1 MRPLRLKMSA
11 FGPYS
16 GNIEINMSDLGE
28 NGLYLITGDTGAG
41 KTTIFDA
48 ICFALFGN
56 ASGANR
62 EASMLRSKYADIAT
76 PTEVELLF
84 SHADKEYIVKRN
96 PEYMRPAKRGEGL
109 KKETAN
115 AQLTYPDG
123 RIVTRVKDVDMAIVE
138 LLGIDRNQF
147 SQIAMLSQGEFL
159 KLLLADTKSRQ
170 QIFRELFKTSYYQTL
185 QYRLE
190 DSRKE
195 IYVKFSQTQESIKQY
210 ISSIMA
216 DEEDVLSIEAQK
228 AKSGQMTTQDIIEL
242 IDKLIDS
249 DNSKSDK
256 KLEEQRIV
264 EKELEKVNTDL
275 GKAEELEKLKTALT
289 KAKEA
294 LISFKSKESEF
305 KDKVA
310 KAKEGLVRKEELFQ
324 QAAVIDA
331 ELARYKELDNI
342 TAIICDNLV
351 RLKKYNA
358 NLQTGIDEQNKKLA
372 EYENIK
378 QELESLKEAGT
389 KREKL
394 LRDKEGLEVRIKD
407 LKLVYDDLNMFES
420 KQKEYVKLQ
429 NQYIS
434 DEAKYQ
440 KLKDEFDDMDKAY
453 RDGQAGILA
462 SQLCE
467 NEPCPV
473 CGSCVHPKLAV
484 LTDDIPTRQELE
496 KAKEIAEKGRTKAF
510 ESSRKAGEVKSSSET
525 LKQSVIKKV
534 TDMSYEEEKALYELL
549 LQDFEANYIHVINE
563 VQKLSQNIR
572 KQILELQK
580 ALQEEEQKVFRKNQI
595 SELIPQLEDRLKY
608 IENGIADLKSKIS
621 NYEGKQEADQ
631 KQQQDIKAGLS
642 FENSDAA
649 KKHKQKLENE
659 CLKIQQ
665 AYDAADREYKEY
677 LGNISK
683 LEGQIEGYNKSIEAS
698 PAYDIEKEK
707 SKKQDILLRKSSV
720 EKQCQEIQMRI
731 MTNEGARLNIVKKL
745 DEMTALEKK
754 LQWMTALSNTANG
767 KISGKEKIMLETY
780 IQTTYFD
787 RIIERANIRLM
798 KMSGAQYELKRQSEA
813 ENNRSQ
819 SGLELGVIDHYNG
832 TFRSVKTLSGGESFM
847 ASLSLALGL
856 SDEVQSCAGG
866 IRIDSLFVDEGFGS
880 LDSDSLEQAYQALA
894 GLTEGNRLV
903 GIISHVSD
911 LKEKIDRQIVVTKD
925 RVGGSKVRIQI

>member
-16 GNIEINMSDLGE
+16 GNVEINMSDLGE

-462 SQLCE
+462 SKLCE

-580 ALQEEEQKVFRKNQI
+580 ALQEEEQKVLRKNQI

-707 SKKQDILLRKSSV
+707 SKK
-720 EKQCQEIQMRI
+720 
-731 MTNEGARLNIVKKL
+731 
-745 DEMTALEKK
+745 
-754 LQWMTALSNTANG
+754 LQN
-767 KISGKEKIMLETY
+767 K
-780 IQTTYFD
+780 
-787 RIIERANIRLM
+787 
-798 KMSGAQYELKRQSEA
+798 
-813 ENNRSQ
+813 
-819 SGLELGVIDHYNG
+819 
-832 TFRSVKTLSGGESFM
+832 
-847 ASLSLALGL
+847 
-856 SDEVQSCAGG
+856 C
-866 IRIDSLFVDEGFGS
+866 
-880 LDSDSLEQAYQALA
+880 
-894 GLTEGNRLV
+894 
-903 GIISHVSD
+903 
-911 LKEKIDRQIVVTKD
+911 
-925 RVGGSKVRIQI
+925 

>member
-16 GNIEINMSDLGE
+16 GNVEINMSDLGE

-289 KAKEA
+289 
-294 LISFKSKESEF
+294 
-305 KDKVA
+305 

-698 PAYDIEKEK
+698 PVYDIEKEK
-707 SKKQDILLRKSSV
+707 SKKQDILLRKTSV

-903 GIISHVSD
+903 GIISHVSE

>member
-16 GNIEINMSDLGE
+16 GNVEINMSDLGE
-28 NGLYLITGDTGAG
+28 HGLYLITGDTGAG

-242 IDKLIDS
+242 IDKLLDS

-275 GKAEELEKLKTALT
+275 GKAEELEKLKAALT

-310 KAKEGLVRKEELFQ
+310 KAKEGLARKEELFQ

-389 KREKL
+389 EREKL
-394 LRDKEGLEVRIKD
+394 
-407 LKLVYDDLNMFES
+407 
-420 KQKEYVKLQ
+420 
-429 NQYIS
+429 
-434 DEAKYQ
+434 
-440 KLKDEFDDMDKAY
+440 
-453 RDGQAGILA
+453 
-462 SQLCE
+462 
-467 NEPCPV
+467 
-473 CGSCVHPKLAV
+473 
-484 LTDDIPTRQELE
+484 
-496 KAKEIAEKGRTKAF
+496 
-510 ESSRKAGEVKSSSET
+510 
-525 LKQSVIKKV
+525 
-534 TDMSYEEEKALYELL
+534 
-549 LQDFEANYIHVINE
+549 
-563 VQKLSQNIR
+563 
-572 KQILELQK
+572 
-580 ALQEEEQKVFRKNQI
+580 
-595 SELIPQLEDRLKY
+595 
-608 IENGIADLKSKIS
+608 
-621 NYEGKQEADQ
+621 
-631 KQQQDIKAGLS
+631 
-642 FENSDAA
+642 
-649 KKHKQKLENE
+649 
-659 CLKIQQ
+659 
-665 AYDAADREYKEY
+665 
-677 LGNISK
+677 
-683 LEGQIEGYNKSIEAS
+683 
-698 PAYDIEKEK
+698 
-707 SKKQDILLRKSSV
+707 
-720 EKQCQEIQMRI
+720 
-731 MTNEGARLNIVKKL
+731 
-745 DEMTALEKK
+745 
-754 LQWMTALSNTANG
+754 
-767 KISGKEKIMLETY
+767 
-780 IQTTYFD
+780 
-787 RIIERANIRLM
+787 
-798 KMSGAQYELKRQSEA
+798 
-813 ENNRSQ
+813 
-819 SGLELGVIDHYNG
+819 
-832 TFRSVKTLSGGESFM
+832 
-847 ASLSLALGL
+847 
-856 SDEVQSCAGG
+856 
-866 IRIDSLFVDEGFGS
+866 
-880 LDSDSLEQAYQALA
+880 
-894 GLTEGNRLV
+894 
-903 GIISHVSD
+903 
-911 LKEKIDRQIVVTKD
+911 
-925 RVGGSKVRIQI
+925 